1 MKKTTIKNS
10 KNPSLVLEIINK
22 IKKEIEEVR
31 IPREKMIQELKMMNF
46 KIKPVIGDLFQAAK
60 KQDLFLESLWK
71 IGKID
76 KIVSFYIDQL
86 SEEEKKILFQ
96 YLENF
101 KQTKTINSL
110 PLSEKNSPNE
120 EITVLEVQLYKKSSI
135 NKKNLN

>member
-46 KIKPVIGDLFQAAK
+46 KIKPVIGDLFQAAQ

-76 KIVSFYIDQL
+76 EIVSFYSDRL
-86 SEEEKKILFQ
+86 SEEEKKVLFQ

-110 PLSEKNSPNE
+110 PLSEKNLPHE